1 MSGSNGKENKWTS
14 PLFDADEVGH
24 VRPPHAGPV
33 VVVLSRSSLNFLTLV
48 ALLYFSHV
56 PALISAHVLSRYV
69 PSAKRCTHTATSN
82 THCLQQSGIA
92 NYSFSYLGHLGD
104 RYPVSSRFE
113 A

>member
-1 MSGSNGKENKWTS
+1 MRTS

-69 PSAKRCTHTATSN
+69 PFAKRCTYCHIQYTLPT
-82 THCLQQSGIA
+82 TIWHRQL
-92 NYSFSYLGHLGD
+92 LLPLL
-104 RYPVSSRFE
+104 RSSR
-113 A
+113 